1 MKNRNSEINSLFKNS
16 LDATDQAKWDKICKN
31 YTLDLMLN
39 LFIWWVSS
47 KERYLRSDKFV
58 SSGIIW
64 KLKDRNNISYIKPE
78 NYNAFYRLFPLFYK
92 FYKENWSNLQDLFGD
107 DIYQSKKNSLKNIS
121 DLKKIIEWQK
131 YLEEDD
137 SEHAR
142 KYLNKL
148 KYIYRIFSE
157 NELIEIFK
165 WYLSAAQKLHNLR
178 NWSEDVSQWD
188 NPFDIVKREM
198 DDNIQKKINNIG
210 EENLWIIHSLFSR
223 YLQVLKINKKLQAN
237 LKIEGW
243 QSKGIQQ
250 ATKGNL
256 YDDLDT
262 DEENIVSVRM
272 SEGGSEDTDYVDWNP
287 VAPIKNFMKPHTGI
301 DIYPED
307 EL

>member
-1 MKNRNSEINSLFKNS
+1 MKNRNSEINSLFKSS

-47 KERYLRSDKFV
+47 KERYLRSDKFI
-58 SSGIIW
+58 SGGIIW
-64 KLKDRNNISYIKPE
+64 KLKDKKNVGYIKPE

-92 FYKENWSNLQDLFGD
+92 FYRENWSDLQDLFCD
-107 DIYQSKKNSLKNIS
+107 DIYQDKKNSLKNIS
-121 DLKKIIEWQK
+121 DLKKIIKWQK
-131 YLEEDD
+131 FLEEDN
-137 SEHAR
+137 SEYAR

-165 WYLSAAQKLHNLR
+165 EYLSASQKLHNLR
-178 NWSEDVSQWD
+178 NWSEDISQWD
-188 NPFDIVKREM
+188 KPFEIVKKEL

-210 EENLWIIHSLFSR
+210 EENLWVIHSLFSR

-237 LKIEGW
+237 MTVENW
-243 QSKGIQQ
+243 QSKEVQQ
-250 ATKGNL
+250 ETKEKL

-262 DEENIVSVRM
+262 DEENIISVRM

-287 VAPIKNFMKPHTGI
+287 VAPIKNFKKPHTGI